1 MAYTQL
7 YIERCAHH
15 AKSVTTVVRVSITAT
30 VPNNVMGGIRLRHMS
45 PSPDLLEPDK
55 VYHTYRKR
63 RPPKMQSAGVSSI
76 GRSRL
81 RVGTKNSAPR

>member
-1 MAYTQL
+1 MCYTLSDVL

-55 VYHTYRKR
+55 FTTPIENGDPKNAISGGEFH
-63 RPPKMQSAGVSSI
+63 RPQSLAC
-76 GRSRL
+76 R
-81 RVGTKNSAPR
+81 N

>member
-1 MAYTQL
+1 MLRRAIGVGANVWRTLNYTLSDVL

-45 PSPDLLEPDK
+45 PSPDLLE
-55 VYHTYRKR
+55 
-63 RPPKMQSAGVSSI
+63 
-76 GRSRL
+76 L
-81 RVGTKNSAPR
+81 N